1 MSDSPDVEKGGTP
14 AQVLTGLGER
24 IRGLRVSRGID
35 PGELAERAE
44 LDASHLG
51 EVEAGGSAPSLDVLT
66 RIAGALDVPLAELFT
81 DAKPGPA
88 AEILRGDEV
97 PAVEDSGMTA
107 QVLTPRAVVPGLY
120 ACRYRLSPNSEAVR
134 PVRHEGHDWLYV
146 LSGELHIAFDQD
158 STTLHEGDSV
168 SFSSN
173 VAHRLSATGQGA
185 AEFLTVGAALLDGGE
200 SAHPS

>member
-1 MSDSPDVEKGGTP
+1 M
-14 AQVLTGLGER
+14 LTGLGER

-44 LDASHLG
+44 IGTGYLG
-51 EVEAGGSAPSLDVLT
+51 DVEAGGAAPPLDVLT
-66 RIAGALDVPLAELFT
+66 RIAGAMEIPLAELFT
-81 DAKPGPA
+81 DSKPGPA
-88 AEILRGDEV
+88 AEVLRGDEV
-97 PAVEDSGMTA
+97 PAVGESGMTA

-168 SFSSN
+168 SFNSN
-173 VAHRLSATGQGA
+173 VAHRLSATGQGST
-185 AEFLTVGAALLDGGE
+185 EFLTVGATLDSSE
-200 SAHPS
+200 DA